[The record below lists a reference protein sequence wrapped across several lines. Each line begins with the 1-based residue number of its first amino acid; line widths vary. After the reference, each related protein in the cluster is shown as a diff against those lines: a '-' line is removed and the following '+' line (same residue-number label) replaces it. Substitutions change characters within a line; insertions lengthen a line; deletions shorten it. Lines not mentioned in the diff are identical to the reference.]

1 MARLDHQEGWFM
13 KRIAVVSL
21 AVLSL
26 MLAAGPAAAAPRTY
40 VSHNC
45 TGVKIRPASIMF
57 ACADGGFF
65 MTEGDWSTWHRWR
78 ATGHGLF
85 HQNDCDPS
93 CAGGTF
99 HTARGRIVL
108 FHRMFCSGIDT
119 YVFGRVRIRFHGT
132 LLGREIVRDRLFCP
146 L

>member
-1 MARLDHQEGWFM
+1 M

-21 AVLSL
+21 ALVWLVLVSV
-26 MLAAGPAAAAPRTY
+26 PAPAAPRTF

-57 ACADGGFF
+57 ACADGGFY
-65 MTEGDWSTWHRWR
+65 MTEGDWTTWHRWR
-78 ATGHGLF
+78 ATGRGLF

-99 HTARGRIVL
+99 HTVRGRIVL
-108 FHRMFCSGIDT
+108 FDRIFCSGIDT
-119 YVFGRVRIRFHGT
+119 YVFGRVRIRFDGM
-132 LLGREIVRDRLFCP
+132 LLGREIEPDKLFCP